1 DIINLIHLVDGLK
14 VSQPVYNVFG
24 SILSIGIELF
34 FLAIKLGLGWKHF
47 ILQESIMELFNLFIA
62 VIAVVITLFR
72 EEIRKIFFKPKK

>member
-1 DIINLIHLVDGLK
+1 A
-14 VSQPVYNVFG
+14 
-24 SILSIGIELF
+24 F